1 MIRPSRWLARRRGLV
16 GALVALSIAAS
27 ACATP
32 PERIAPEPEGPV
44 IGPGAQLVVWEVEND
59 EALDLWYHG
68 LALMGAPQPGEE
80 ASFPLPSF
88 RVGYGDMIEREKRSR
103 GVYPTP
109 LDTAVAGLRARI
121 EEAGGAEAVQNLS
134 FVPLFLPPP
143 WTVTAAMTTWTRAEG
158 DPSKAGSA
166 AAGAVVNRLN
176 TLITEEEVRAAAM
189 EFSNLLETEAQLFY
203 REYRVAH
210 LQDLRTTVTAVRE
223 TWRALREQ
231 LRTFLDY
238 VQLEGGDLLLSPA
251 LGPEGRSLTSNVSRP
266 VVVTQLPEPGQHE
279 AAVWGFL
286 HELLYALVPDVI
298 EDEVA
303 PSEIQE
309 TGLQTLTTRAAVRA
323 GEMLLEERSP
333 VRLEAYRAHFVRAAD
348 PTVPAAEAGTAAALA
363 RTFPLPD
370 RLVTGLRQAIELAN
384 SGI

>member
-1 MIRPSRWLARRRGLV
+1 M
-16 GALVALSIAAS
+16 ALVALAAA

-44 IGPGAQLVVWEVEND
+44 LGPGAQLVVWEVEND

-80 ASFPLPSF
+80 ESFPLPSF
-88 RVGYGDMIEREKRSR
+88 RVDYAAEIEREKRSR

-109 LDTAVAGLRARI
+109 LDTAVARLRAQI
-121 EEAGGAEAVQNLS
+121 EEAGWAEAVQGLS
-134 FVPLFLPPP
+134 FIPLYLPPP
-143 WTVTAAMTTWTRAEG
+143 WTVTAAMITWTRAEG
-158 DPSKAGSA
+158 DPGKAGSA
-166 AAGAVVNRLN
+166 AGSAVVNRLN
-176 TLITEEEVRAAAM
+176 ALIPDEDVRAATM
-189 EFSNLLETEAQLFY
+189 ELSNLLESEAQLFY

-210 LQDLRTTVTAVRE
+210 LQQLRATVTAVRD

-231 LRTFLDY
+231 LRTFLAY

-251 LGPEGRSLTSNVSRP
+251 LGPEGRSLTSDVSRP
-266 VVVTQLPEPGQHE
+266 VVATQLPEPGDHE

-286 HELLYALVPDVI
+286 HELLYALVPEVI

-303 PSEIQE
+303 PSEVEEI
-309 TGLQTLTTRAAVRA
+309 GLQTLTTRAAVRA

-333 VRLEAYRAHFVRAAD
+333 VRLEAYRMHFVRAAD
-348 PTVPAAEAGTAAALA
+348 PSLSIAEARTAEALA

-370 RLVTGLRQAIELAN
+370 RLVAGLREAIELAN
-384 SGI
+384 AGI